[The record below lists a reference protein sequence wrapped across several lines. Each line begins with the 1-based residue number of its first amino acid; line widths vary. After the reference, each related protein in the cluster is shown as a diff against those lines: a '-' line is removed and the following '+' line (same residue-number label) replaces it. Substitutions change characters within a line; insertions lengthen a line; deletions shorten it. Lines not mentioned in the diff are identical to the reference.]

1 MPFTYKLF
9 PVCCKDLL
17 CITGEDGVWIIE
29 NEIER
34 WLGFK
39 FLHHLKS
46 KTTDGSLAKIELPG
60 ATMEMGELALLNAK
74 ALLDFF
80 TKGGETEEAELTAP
94 SGRTCDML
102 DPSIPF

>member
-1 MPFTYKLF
+1 MPFTYKLL

-17 CITGEDGVWIIE
+17 CITEEDGVWIIE

-34 WLGFK
+34 WMGVK
-39 FLHHLKS
+39 FLYHLKS
-46 KTTDGSLAKIELPG
+46 KTADRSLAKIELPS
-60 ATMEMGELALLNAK
+60 ATMEKGELALLNAQ

-80 TKGGETEEAELTAP
+80 TKGGETEEAELTA
-94 SGRTCDML
+94 SSVRTCDMM